1 MSDVTTIRD
10 VAGRAGVSPM
20 TASRVLSGVGYSSGE
35 AREAVQRAAAELGYR
50 PNTIARALVQG
61 STRTVGLVVGDVENP
76 FFATLARAIA
86 DVLEAHGYT
95 LLLTNSDEDP
105 AREERLVDALRGRQ
119 VDGLV
124 VTPSAGSGRHLGAAV
139 AAGIPLVQVDRAVR
153 GLAADAVL
161 VDNARGAEVAV
172 GHLAALGHR
181 RIACVTDPVGL
192 GSSRERVAG
201 YRRAI
206 AEHALEDLVFEA
218 DGVTQAHGLAA
229 ASAALAARPTA
240 LFTASN
246 FMTLG
251 AMRSIRAAG
260 LAIPADVALIGFDDL
275 DWTTLVDPPLTVV
288 AQPVAELGRVAAE
301 LLVGRLE
308 GDTAPARRVR
318 LRTSLVVRESCGE
331 RQRP

>member
-10 VAGRAGVSPM
+10 VAERAGVSPM
-20 TASRVLSGVGYSSGE
+20 TASRVLSGAGYSSSE

-61 STRTVGLVVGDVENP
+61 ATRTVGLVVGDVENP
-76 FFATLARAIA
+76 FFATLARVIA
-86 DVLEAHGYT
+86 DALEERGYT

-105 AREERLVDALRGRQ
+105 AREARLVDALRGRQ
-119 VDGLV
+119 VDGLIV
-124 VTPSAGSGRHLGAAV
+124 APSAGAGRHLAAAV
-139 AAGIPLVQVDRAVR
+139 AGGVSLVQVDRAVR
-153 GLAADAVL
+153 GLAADVVL
-161 VDNARGAEVAV
+161 VDNAHGAEVAV
-172 GHLAALGHR
+172 GHLAGLGHA

-201 YRRAI
+201 YRKAI
-206 AEHALEDLVFEA
+206 GAHGLEPLVFQA
-218 DGVTQAHGLAA
+218 AGVTQEHGLAA
-229 ASAALAARPTA
+229 SQEALAVRPTA

-251 AMRSIRAAG
+251 AMRAIREAG

-301 LLVGRLE
+301 LLLERLDGE
-308 GDTAPARRVR
+308 MAPPRRVR
-318 LRTSLVVRESCGE
+318 LRTSLVVRQSCGE
-331 RQRP
+331 RQP